1 MNTGD
6 LVTYPLFDSPGVS
19 GRSLGWNPHGRR
31 RVGLLVGVDGF
42 EQMAYILADGLVIDM
57 KFWCIEQI

>member
-6 LVTYPLFDSPGVS
+6 LVSYPLFNPPG
-19 GRSLGWNPHGRR
+19 SLGWNPRERR

-42 EQMAYILADGLVIDM
+42 EQMAYVLADGLVIDM
-57 KFWCIEQI
+57 KFWCIKPV